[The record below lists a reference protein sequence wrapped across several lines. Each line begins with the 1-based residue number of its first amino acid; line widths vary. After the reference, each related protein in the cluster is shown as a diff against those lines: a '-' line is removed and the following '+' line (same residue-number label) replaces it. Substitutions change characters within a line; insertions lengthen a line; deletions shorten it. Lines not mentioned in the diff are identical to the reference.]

1 MSVRQS
7 LGVIRDKLSRR
18 LPRVTPEQLGQLQ
31 QQLYALQAENE
42 QLRQQLAQLTHQQQA
57 RSERRDQVVLGSGRL
72 LIPLL
77 DRHKV
82 VRSFGKLAETAGG
95 FTGPPEQW
103 PTREALQGDARRFLE
118 ALVRFAVRRRT
129 LLMVL
134 ALLGAIIPAIQIWL
148 VVQQNEIIKN
158 QNEIVREQKE
168 LSQVQVYDIVS
179 RSMTEGDRNAKL
191 MTGAL
196 LSRADPEFL
205 ARVVEEAFDPDLVG
219 SYRDS
224 SVTAA
229 RSRLK
234 DAAFRGHLARAAARG
249 IYRRAQAEEA
259 QALAEQA
266 LPNLRLILQDAQTR
280 VPEVIRL
287 GKGEGGTAGA
297 DLDEEV
303 EGYLIGVGE
312 AVRIYAR
319 LARIS
324 GQREQ
329 WLEDLRP
336 QLRRIDWSSLAG
348 NRFQKAHALA
358 LELLLVDLA
367 LEPSP
372 ADKPVVSP
380 KDGMSYEEA
389 RARGLEALRAAIGED
404 GVDWDA
410 LAREAA
416 GV

>member
-1 MSVRQS
+1 M
-7 LGVIRDKLSRR
+7 
-18 LPRVTPEQLGQLQ
+18 TPEQLGQLQ

-42 QLRQQLAQLTHQQQA
+42 QLRQQLAQLAQQQQA
-57 RSERRDQVVLGSGRL
+57 RAERRSQVIRGGGRL

-95 FTGPPEQW
+95 FTGPREQW

-118 ALVRFAVRRRT
+118 SLVRFAVRRRT
-129 LLMVL
+129 LLMLL
-134 ALLGAIIPAIQIWL
+134 AVLGAIIPAIQIWL
-148 VVQQNEIIKN
+148 VVQQNEIIEN
-158 QNEIVREQKE
+158 QNELVREQKE
-168 LSQVQVYDIVS
+168 LSQVQVYDVVS

-196 LSRADPEFL
+196 LSRAEPEFL

-249 IYRRAQAEEA
+249 IYRRAQSEPVE
-259 QALAEQA
+259 ALAEQS

-287 GKGEGGTAGA
+287 GKGEGSPAGA

-312 AVRIYAR
+312 AIRIYAR
-319 LARIS
+319 LARVS
-324 GQREQ
+324 GRTEQ
-329 WLEDLRP
+329 WHEDLRP
-336 QLRRIDWSSLAG
+336 LLARIDWSGLAG
-348 NRFQKAHALA
+348 NRFQKAHALS
-358 LELLLVDLA
+358 LELLLIDLA
-367 LEPSP
+367 LEPAPSHKLVP
-372 ADKPVVSP
+372 DAEEA
-380 KDGMSYEEA
+380 GMSHEDA
-389 RARGLEALRAAIGED
+389 RAKGLEALRSALGD
-404 GVDWDA
+404 GVDWEA

-416 GV
+416 GA